1 MLKKLK
7 DTLVPYIELRGTL
20 SNKAAL
26 GVGLFGFLVLMVMW
40 QITSSRGWVPT
51 SLLPSPLSVLGAFK
65 TLHFEDYLVQN
76 AFFSIKLNFLGYLE
90 AVLFSLL
97 LGFPMGLFPVIRALF
112 SKYVDAFRYLPL
124 PALTGI
130 FISLFGIGSNM
141 KVQFLTV
148 GIIVYLLPTVIVRI
162 DEVEKKYIQAVT
174 TLGAS
179 KLQLIRKVF
188 IPHVLAK
195 ISDDIRVLVAI
206 SWTYIVIVELLNDR
220 GGLGSMIHLGTR
232 QGKPE
237 KFYAVLLVIVLIGVA
252 QDKIFKRLDKFIF
265 PHKHVQRGR

>member
-1 MLKKLK
+1 MNFKA
-7 DTLVPYIELRGTL
+7 TLRSLVDIRGTL
-20 SNKAAL
+20 SEKLTL
-26 GVGLFGFLVLMVMW
+26 GIGISGFLIMVALW
-40 QITSSRGWVPT
+40 QLTSVKGWVPT
-51 SLLPSPLSVLGAFK
+51 SLLPAPFSVLGAFK

-90 AVLFSLL
+90 AVIISLL

-141 KVQFLTV
+141 KVQFLAL
-148 GIIVYLLPTVIVRI
+148 GIVVYLLPTVIVRI

-174 TLGAS
+174 TLGAT
-179 KLQLIRKVF
+179 KFQLIRKIFV
-188 IPHVLAK
+188 PHVLAK
-195 ISDDIRVLVAI
+195 ISDDVRVLVAI
-206 SWTYIVIVELLNDR
+206 SWTYIVIVELMNDQ

-252 QDKIFKRLDKFIF
+252 QDKIFKWLDKLIF
-265 PHKHVQRGR
+265 PHKHVLQGK